1 MTLEMLT
8 PMINETHWQAA
19 HDAIADASRIVVVT
33 HVSPDGDAIG
43 SMLGVANI
51 LRGMGKT
58 VDCAVDGGVPPTFTF
73 LPNADTIQPK
83 LFKGEWDVFIS
94 TDSSDEARTGECGA
108 YARANSRTVINL
120 DHHATNTLFGDI
132 HLVQSTVSSAAE
144 VAFNWVEQMAVAFS
158 PEVARPLL
166 TGIVTDTIGFRTS
179 NVTERTLA
187 VAQTLIKSGASLTE
201 ITERA
206 LDNRSY
212 QSVNLWKQ
220 ALQSMELH
228 EGGVLCV
235 TITRDDFK
243 QAGIYEDGDFGLA
256 GFLVRVEEAMIA
268 VVIKETEEDGQ
279 INVSMRAKPGFN
291 VADTALE
298 LGGGGHL
305 QASGATVEGTLA
317 DVKARTLALL
327 VQAAKSG
334 KRVIV

>member
-1 MTLEMLT
+1 
-8 PMINETHWQAA
+8 MINETQWDAA
-19 HDAIADASRIVVVT
+19 RSAIADASRIVIVT

-43 SMLGVANI
+43 SMLGIANM

-58 VDCAVDGGVPPTFTF
+58 VDCAVDEGVPATFAF
-73 LPNADTIQPK
+73 LPNADSVKSK

-120 DHHATNTLFGDI
+120 DHHASNTLFGDI
-132 HLVQSTVSSAAE
+132 HLVQSAVSSAAE
-144 VAFNWVEQMAVAFS
+144 VAFNWLEQMAVELS
-158 PEVARPLL
+158 PEIARPLL

-179 NVTERTLA
+179 NVTDRTLA
-187 VAQTLIKSGASLTE
+187 VVQILMRSGASLTE
-201 ITERA
+201 ITELT

-243 QAGIYEDGDFGLA
+243 RAGVYENGDAGLVS
-256 GFLVRVEEAMIA
+256 FLVRVEEAMIA
-268 VVIKETEEDGQ
+268 VVIKETGEDGQ

-291 VADTALE
+291 VADVALE

-305 QASGATVEGTLA
+305 QASGATVSGTLA

-327 VQAAKSG
+327 VQAAKTG